1 MKDIAIIDGPTPP
14 EPDKPAA
21 KPDPIEA
28 AVEAYRNRTPDSI
41 KVFRALTDEQAD
53 VVVRVL
59 KMTARGPKAKK
70 GDGK

>member
-1 MKDIAIIDGPTPP
+1 MKDIAIIEGPGSSP
-14 EPDKPAA
+14 

-70 GDGK
+70 VVNSAV